1 MVRQPVVRLLRLV
14 RMWRRWVRAKEVGEG
29 FRSLLVDAQPSC
41 CTMWMLLVLVVE
53 GQPERPNR
61 CWRYQAAVYRIRPV
75 CLEMIL
81 MITVPPE
88 IFLLIKIAIARLLIM
103 MVSQRAPAFCSL
115 PLRSCC
121 YQAQPS
127 PPLKIVTKITQ
138 SGLRPKNSICSEVK

>member
-1 MVRQPVVRLLRLV
+1 MVWQPVVRLLRLV
-14 RMWRRWVRAKEVGEG
+14 RMWWRWVSAKEVGEA

-41 CTMWMLLVLVVE
+41 CTMWMLLVVVVE

-88 IFLLIKIAIARLLIM
+88 IFLLIKIAITRLLIM
-103 MVSQRAPAFCSL
+103 MASQRAPAFCSL

-127 PPLKIVTKITQ
+127 PPPLKTVTKITQ
-138 SGLRPKNSICSEVK
+138 SGLRPKKLN